1 MIQRK
6 QSLLLLQIIFLGISI
21 TLIPVVNV
29 TYTGLTDHIS
39 LWFIR
44 YHIEYTSTMGFN
56 AAVVIN
62 LLSIALAVFAIFQ
75 YKHLSFQ
82 RKLAFVVMFLYL
94 ILTGMLALCPFIA
107 PSTSV
112 STEINYLACA
122 VTLVAAFCA
131 WQASK
136 FIKKDIDL
144 LKSVDRIR

>member
-29 TYTGLTDHIS
+29 SYNNVTDHIS

-44 YHIEYTSTMGFN
+44 FHLEYTSTLGFTT
-56 AAVVIN
+56 AVMIN
-62 LLSIALAVFAIFQ
+62 LLSILLASFTIFQ
-75 YKHLSFQ
+75 YKRLSLQ
-82 RKLAFVVMFLYL
+82 RKLTFVLLFLYL
-94 ILTGMLALCPFIA
+94 ILTGMLALCPFISA
-107 PSTSV
+107 TSAITTQV
-112 STEINYLACA
+112 NYLACA

-131 WQASK
+131 WQAGK